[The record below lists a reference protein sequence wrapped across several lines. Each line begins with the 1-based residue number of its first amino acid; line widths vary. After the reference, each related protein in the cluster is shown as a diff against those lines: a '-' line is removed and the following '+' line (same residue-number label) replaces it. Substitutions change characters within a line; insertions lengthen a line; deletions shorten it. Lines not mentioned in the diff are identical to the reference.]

1 MAVRLEFNSDGFREL
16 LNSSEVEQLVL
27 QHAQEIANRANEA
40 SGLDSF
46 EAHSLKAG
54 TRYIA
59 FAGTTDDASAQ
70 AEAEDK
76 VLSQAVQ

>member
-16 LNSSEVEQLVL
+16 LNSPEVEQLVL

>member
-1 MAVRLEFNSDGFREL
+1 MPARIEFNSDGFKAL
-16 LNSSEVEQLVL
+16 LNSPEVEQLVL
-27 QHAQEIANRANEA
+27 QHAQEIAERANAA

-59 FAGTTDDASAQ
+59 FAGTTDEASVQ

>member
-1 MAVRLEFNSDGFREL
+1 MGARLVFNSDGFRQL
-16 LNSSEVEQLVL
+16 LNSPEIEQMVL
-27 QHAQEIANRANEA
+27 EKANEIAERANSA

-46 EAHSLKAG
+46 EAHSVKAG

-59 FAGTTDDASAQ
+59 FAGTTDTASAQ

-76 VLSQAVQ
+76 VLSQAVY

>member
-27 QHAQEIANRANEA
+27 EHAQQIAERANEA

-59 FAGTTDDASAQ
+59 FVGTTDDASAQ

>member
-1 MAVRLEFNSDGFREL
+1 MSARLEFNSDGFKAL
-16 LNSSEVEQLVL
+16 LNSPEVEQLVL
-27 QHAQEIANRANEA
+27 QHAQEIAERANA
-40 SGLDSF
+40 SSGLDSF

-70 AEAEDK
+70 AESESK
-76 VLSQAVQ
+76 VLSQAVY

>member
-16 LNSSEVEQLVL
+16 LNSPEVEQLVL
-27 QHAQEIANRANEA
+27 EHAQQIAERANSE

>member
-46 EAHSLKAG
+46 EAHSLKAR

-59 FAGTTDDASAQ
+59 FAGATDDASAQ

>member
-59 FAGTTDDASAQ
+59 FAGATDDASAQ

>member
-1 MAVRLEFNSDGFREL
+1 MAVRLEFNSDGFREI
-16 LNSSEVEQLVL
+16 LNSSEVEQLCL
-27 QHAQEIANRANEA
+27 EHAQPIAERANSA

-59 FAGTTDDASAQ
+59 FVGTTDDASAQ